1 MFPVRKDF
9 TEDLQRGEP
18 EAGAVP
24 LLGPASRLPAFPPP
38 ASRLYISGAME
49 DLTTGPLTRHLLKT
63 TSFMLVTM
71 IFQTLYFLIDL
82 YWVGRLGTHAIAA
95 VGIAG
100 NFTFIVLALTQ
111 MLGVGTTTVV
121 SHAVGRKNRDEAEL
135 MFNQAQVLA
144 VVTGAGFLIVA
155 MLVRLPYARALSPDT
170 ETAALAGQYLLWFI
184 PAMAL
189 QFLMVAAGAAL
200 RAVGNF
206 KAGMIVSTGSVLI
219 NMVLAPF
226 LIFGWGT
233 GRAFGVAGAAMSS
246 LIAVV
251 VAVVWFATYFLPKK
265 SYLRFVRADLKPRLA
280 LWRKMLS
287 IGLPSGFEFAMMGV
301 YLVVVYSIARP
312 FGAAAQAGFGI
323 GQRVIQAMFMPA
335 VALGF
340 SVAPVAGQN
349 FGARSR
355 ERVVDTF
362 RKAAYMVTAVMAL
375 LIILCLTAPHALIGV
390 FSKDPDVLAVGT
402 EYLRIASWN
411 FIASGLIFV
420 ASSMFQAMGNTVP
433 SLVASGTRILLVSVP
448 AILLSRTAGFQ
459 LNWIW
464 YLSVGAV
471 LIQLTI
477 SMLLL
482 RREFRRRLTFP
493 SQPKLDN
500 TAFASA
506 MVAAE

>member
-1 MFPVRKDF
+1 
-9 TEDLQRGEP
+9 
-18 EAGAVP
+18 
-24 LLGPASRLPAFPPP
+24 
-38 ASRLYISGAME
+38 ME

-82 YWVGRLGTHAIAA
+82 YWVGRLGTHAVAA

-121 SHAVGRKNRDEAEL
+121 SHAVGRKNRDDAQL

-144 VVTGAGFLIVA
+144 VVTGIAFLIVG
-155 MLVRLPYARALSPDT
+155 MLVRIPYTRALSSDA
-170 ETAALAGQYLLWFI
+170 ETAELAAQYLLWFI

-226 LIFGWGT
+226 LIFGWVT
-233 GRAFGVAGAAMSS
+233 GHPFGVAGAAMAS
-246 LIAVV
+246 LVAVV
-251 VAVVWFATYFLPKK
+251 VAVVWFATYFVPKD
-265 SYLRFVRADLKPRLA
+265 SYLRFVRADLKPQFA
-280 LWRKMLS
+280 LWRKMLA
-287 IGLPSGFEFAMMGV
+287 IGLPAGFEFAMMGV
-301 YLVVVYSIARP
+301 YLVVVYAIARP

-323 GQRVIQAMFMPA
+323 GQRVIQALFMPA

-340 SVAPVAGQN
+340 SVSPVAGQN
-349 FGARSR
+349 FGARNR

-362 RKAAYMVTAVMAL
+362 RKAAYMVSVVMVL
-375 LIILCLTAPHALIGV
+375 LIVLCLLAPHALIGV
-390 FSKDPDVLAVGT
+390 FSKDPAVLAVGT
-402 EYLRIASWN
+402 EYLRIVSWN

-420 ASSMFQAMGNTVP
+420 ASSMFQAMGNTIP
-433 SLVASGTRILLVSVP
+433 SLVASGTRILLVAVP
-448 AILLSRTAGFQ
+448 AILLSRTPGFQ
-459 LNWIW
+459 LRWIW

-471 LIQLTI
+471 FIQLAL
-477 SMLLL
+477 SMFLL
-482 RREFRRRLTFP
+482 RREFTRRLTFP
-493 SQPKLDN
+493 QPKLDD
-500 TAFASA
+500 TALASA

>member
-1 MFPVRKDF
+1 M
-9 TEDLQRGEP
+9 
-18 EAGAVP
+18 
-24 LLGPASRLPAFPPP
+24 
-38 ASRLYISGAME
+38 AME

-71 IFQTLYFLIDL
+71 VFQTLYYLIDL
-82 YWVGRLGTHAIAA
+82 YWVGRLGTNAIAG

-100 NFTFIVLALTQ
+100 NATFIVLALTQ

-121 SHAVGRKNRDEAEL
+121 SHAVGRKNKDEAQL

-144 VVTGAGFLIVA
+144 VLTGVAFLIVG
-155 MLVRLPYARALSPDT
+155 MLVRLPYTRAMAPDVETGARAS
-170 ETAALAGQYLLWFI
+170 QYLVWFI

-189 QFLMVAAGAAL
+189 QFVIVAQGAAL

-206 KAGMIVSTGSVLI
+206 KAGMIVGTASVI
-219 NMVLAPF
+219 VNMVLAPF
-226 LIFGWGT
+226 LIFGWVT
-233 GRAFGVAGAAMSS
+233 GHAFGVAGAAMSS

-251 VAVVWFATYFLPKK
+251 VAVVWFATYFLPKD
-265 SYLRFVRADLKPRLA
+265 SYLRFVRADLKPQFA
-280 LWRKMLS
+280 LWRKMLA
-287 IGLPSGFEFAMMGV
+287 IGLPAGFEFGMMGV
-301 YLVVVYSIARP
+301 YLVVVYAIARP

-323 GQRVIQAMFMPA
+323 GQRVIQALFMPA

-355 ERVVDTF
+355 DRVVDTF
-362 RKAAYMVTAVMAL
+362 RKAAYMVTALMAL
-375 LIILCLTAPHALIGV
+375 LIIVCLLAPHALIGV
-390 FSKDPDVLAVGT
+390 FSKDPAVLAVGT

-411 FIASGLIFV
+411 FIASGLVFV

-433 SLVASGTRILLVSVP
+433 SLVASGTRILLVTVP
-448 AILLSRTAGFQ
+448 AILLSRTPGFQ
-459 LNWIW
+459 LHWVW

-471 LIQLTI
+471 LVQLAL

-482 RREFRRRLTFP
+482 RREFSRRLTFP
-493 SQPKLDN
+493 SKANLDDN
-500 TAFASA
+500 TALASA

>member
-1 MFPVRKDF
+1 
-9 TEDLQRGEP
+9 
-18 EAGAVP
+18 
-24 LLGPASRLPAFPPP
+24 
-38 ASRLYISGAME
+38 ME

-71 IFQTLYFLIDL
+71 IFQTLYYLIDL
-82 YWVGRLGTHAIAA
+82 FWVGRLGTHAVAA

-121 SHAVGRKNRDEAEL
+121 SHAVGRKNRDDAEL

-144 VVTGAGFLIVA
+144 TVTGILFLIVG
-155 MLVRLPYARALSPDT
+155 MLVRIPYTRALSPDP
-170 ETAALAGQYLLWFI
+170 ETGALAAQYLLWFI

-189 QFLMVAAGAAL
+189 QFLMVSAGAAL

-206 KAGMIVSTGSVLI
+206 KAGMIVSTGSVLT

-226 LIFGWGT
+226 LIFGWVT
-233 GRAFGVAGAAMSS
+233 GHAFGVAGAAMSS

-251 VAVVWFATYFLPKK
+251 VAVVWFAAYFLPKD
-265 SYLRFVRADLKPRLA
+265 SYLRFVRADLKPQFA
-280 LWRKMLS
+280 LWRKMLA
-287 IGLPSGFEFAMMGV
+287 IGLPAGFEFGMMGV
-301 YLVVVYSIARP
+301 YLVVVYALARP

-323 GQRVIQAMFMPA
+323 GQRVIQALFMPA

-355 ERVVDTF
+355 ERVVATF
-362 RKAAYMVTAVMAL
+362 RQAAYMVSAL
-375 LIILCLTAPHALIGV
+375 MVLLVIVCLLVPDALIGV
-390 FSKDPDVLAVGT
+390 FSKDPAVLAVGT

-411 FIASGLIFV
+411 FLASGLVFV

-459 LNWIW
+459 LHWIW
-464 YLSVGAV
+464 YLSVCAV
-471 LIQLTI
+471 FIQLAL

-482 RREFRRRLTFP
+482 RREFTRRLIFP
-493 SQPKLDN
+493 SQPKLDDN
-500 TAFASA
+500 TALASA

>member
-1 MFPVRKDF
+1 
-9 TEDLQRGEP
+9 
-18 EAGAVP
+18 
-24 LLGPASRLPAFPPP
+24 
-38 ASRLYISGAME
+38 ME

-71 IFQTLYFLIDL
+71 IFQTLYYLIDL
-82 YWVGRLGTHAIAA
+82 FWVGRLGTQAIAA

-121 SHAVGRKNRDEAEL
+121 SHAVGRKNRAEAEL
-135 MFNQAQVLA
+135 MFNQAEVLA
-144 VVTGAGFLIVA
+144 VVTGIAFLIVG
-155 MLVRLPYARALSPDT
+155 MLVRIPYSRALSPDA
-170 ETAALAGQYLLWFI
+170 ETAGLAAQYLLWFI
-184 PAMAL
+184 PAMGL

-206 KAGMIVSTGSVLI
+206 KAGMIVGTGSVII

-226 LIFGWGT
+226 LIFGWVT
-233 GRAFGVAGAAMSS
+233 GHAFGVAGAAISS

-251 VAVVWFATYFLPKK
+251 VAVIWFATYFFGKE
-265 SYLRFVRADLKPRLA
+265 SYLQFVRADQKPQFA
-280 LWRKMLS
+280 LWRKMLA

-301 YLVVVYSIARP
+301 YLVVVYALARP

-323 GQRVIQAMFMPA
+323 GQRVIQALFMPA

-355 ERVVDTF
+355 ERVIDTF
-362 RKAAYMVTAVMAL
+362 RKAAYLVSAIMGL
-375 LIILCLTAPHALIGV
+375 LIVVCLAAPHALIGV
-390 FSKDPDVLAVGT
+390 FSKDPAVLAVGT
-402 EYLRIASWN
+402 EYLRIVSWN

-420 ASSMFQAMGNTVP
+420 ASSMFQAMGNTIP
-433 SLVASGTRILLVSVP
+433 SLVASGARILLVAVP
-448 AILLSRTAGFQ
+448 AIVLSRTPGFQ
-459 LNWIW
+459 LHWIW
-464 YLSVGAV
+464 YLSVAAV
-471 LIQLTI
+471 FVQLAL
-477 SMLLL
+477 SMFLL
-482 RREFRRRLTFP
+482 RREFTRRLVFP
-493 SQPKLDN
+493 ARPKLDDN
-500 TAFASA
+500 TAVASA

>member
-1 MFPVRKDF
+1 
-9 TEDLQRGEP
+9 
-18 EAGAVP
+18 
-24 LLGPASRLPAFPPP
+24 
-38 ASRLYISGAME
+38 ME

-71 IFQTLYFLIDL
+71 IFQTLYYLIDL
-82 YWVGRLGTHAIAA
+82 FWVGRLGTQAIAA

-121 SHAVGRKNRDEAEL
+121 SHAVGRKNHDEAQL

-144 VVTGAGFLIVA
+144 MVTGILFLIVG
-155 MLVRLPYARALSPDT
+155 MLVRLPYSRALAPDA
-170 ETAALAGQYLLWFI
+170 ETAALAAQYLLWFI

-206 KAGMIVSTGSVLI
+206 KAGMIVSTGSVI
-219 NMVLAPF
+219 TNMVLAPF

-233 GRAFGVAGAAMSS
+233 GRAFGVAGAAISS

-251 VAVVWFATYFLPKK
+251 VAVVWFSTYFLPKG
-265 SYLRFVRADLKPRLA
+265 SYLRFVRADLKPQFA
-280 LWRKMLS
+280 LWRKMLA
-287 IGLPSGFEFAMMGV
+287 IGLPAGFEFGMMGV
-301 YLVVVYSIARP
+301 YLVVVYAIARP

-323 GQRVIQAMFMPA
+323 GQRVIQALFMPA

-355 ERVVDTF
+355 ERVVATF
-362 RKAAYMVTAVMAL
+362 RTAAYMVSALMAL
-375 LIILCLTAPHALIGV
+375 LIIVCVLAPHALIGV
-390 FSKDPDVLAVGT
+390 FSKDPAVLVVGT
-402 EYLRIASWN
+402 GYLRIVSWN
-411 FIASGLIFV
+411 FVASGLIFV

-433 SLVASGTRILLVSVP
+433 SLVASGTRILLVAVP
-448 AILLSRTAGFQ
+448 AILLSRTPGFQ

-471 LIQLTI
+471 FVQLAL
-477 SMLLL
+477 SMFLL
-482 RREFRRRLTFP
+482 RREFSRRLTFP
-493 SQPKLDN
+493 AKPQLDDN
-500 TAFASA
+500 TALASA

>member
-1 MFPVRKDF
+1 
-9 TEDLQRGEP
+9 
-18 EAGAVP
+18 
-24 LLGPASRLPAFPPP
+24 
-38 ASRLYISGAME
+38 ME

-82 YWVGRLGTHAIAA
+82 YWVGRLGTQAIAA

-121 SHAVGRKNRDEAEL
+121 SHAVGRKNRAEAEL

-144 VVTGAGFLIVA
+144 VVTGIAFLIVG
-155 MLVRLPYARALSPDT
+155 MLVRLPYTRALAPDD
-170 ETAALAGQYLLWFI
+170 ETAALAAQYLLWFI

-206 KAGMIVSTGSVLI
+206 KAGMIVSTGSVLV

-226 LIFGWGT
+226 LIFGWVT
-233 GRAFGVAGAAMSS
+233 GHALGVAGAAISS

-251 VAVVWFATYFLPKK
+251 VAVIWFATYFLPKD
-265 SYLRFVRADLKPRLA
+265 SYLRFVRADLEPRFA
-280 LWRKMLS
+280 LWQKMLA
-287 IGLPSGFEFAMMGV
+287 IGLPAGFEFAMMGV
-301 YLVVVYSIARP
+301 YLVVVYALARP

-355 ERVVDTF
+355 DRVIDTF
-362 RKAAYMVTAVMAL
+362 RKAAYMVSAVMVL
-375 LIILCLTAPHALIGV
+375 LVVICLSAPHALIGV
-390 FSKDPDVLAVGT
+390 FSKDPAVLAVGT

-411 FIASGLIFV
+411 FIASGLVFV
-420 ASSMFQAMGNTVP
+420 VSSMFQAMGNTVP
-433 SLVASGTRILLVSVP
+433 SLVASGTRILLVAVP

-459 LNWIW
+459 LHWIW

-471 LIQLTI
+471 FTQLALAL
-477 SMLLL
+477 LLL
-482 RREFRRRLTFP
+482 RREFARRLTFP

-500 TAFASA
+500 TALASA